1 MKSFK
6 EFVNEGRLG
15 SGKNIE
21 QSHDAPRNAKGNSIK
36 KSPFE
41 KKPTLISRIKKDV
54 KDTVGYIKRGF
65 E

>member
-6 EFVNEGRLG
+6 DFVNESRLG
-15 SGKNIE
+15 TGKDIE
-21 QSHDAPRNAKGNSIK
+21 QSHKAPKYPGNSTK

-54 KDTVGYIKRGF
+54 KDTVGYIRRGF